1 MNGWAYR
8 RKLWVESPD
17 LVQKQEFLVGEWTKT
32 FIDQLS
38 SLLTFLEGQS
48 KSINKQW
55 WEVGM

>member
-17 LVQKQEFLVGEWTKT
+17 LVQKQEFLVGEWTET
-32 FIDQLS
+32 FIDQLG

-48 KSINKQW
+48 KSINKQ
-55 WEVGM
+55 